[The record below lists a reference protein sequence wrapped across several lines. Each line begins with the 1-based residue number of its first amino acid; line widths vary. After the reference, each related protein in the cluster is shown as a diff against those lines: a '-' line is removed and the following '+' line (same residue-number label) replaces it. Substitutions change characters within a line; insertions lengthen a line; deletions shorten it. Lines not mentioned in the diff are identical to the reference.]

1 MIEEMLAYNR
11 EFVRSKGYEKFQTSK
26 FPDKKIAI
34 LTCMDTRLVELLPAA
49 LGIRNGDV
57 KLIKNAGG
65 MITGPF
71 DSAVRSLLVGI
82 IELGVEEVMV
92 IGHTD
97 CGVAHINADMMIRH
111 LIQRGVSQDH
121 IDMMR
126 YCGIDFEAWLRG
138 FDCVENSVAE
148 TVDLLQKDKKWI
160 RRHINGKRIAMVFQ
174 DPMTSLDPTMTIGKQ
189 IMEGML
195 WHFKMPKAEAYKKAL
210 ELLEEVGIT
219 DAEKRMKNYPHQL
232 SGGMRQRVVIAIA
245 LSCDPDLLICDEPTT
260 ALDVTIQAKILEL
273 IRRIQKERGISVI
286 YITHDLGVVAKV
298 ADYVDVMY
306 AGKIVETGTID
317 EIFYDPKHPYTWG
330 LLSAM
335 PDLDTADDRLYTI
348 PGSPPNL
355 LHEKPGDAFAP
366 RNRFALNIDDEIDP
380 PMFKISDTHY
390 AATWLLDP
398 RAPKVEMPPE
408 LKERIARM
416 KAEAKKIEEA
426 E

>member
-11 EFVRSKGYEKFQTSK
+11 EFVRSRGYEKFQTSK